1 MSTGFLVCPFFMVKG
16 PAKSIPVCVKGM
28 VGLTLED
35 GRSPMRG
42 CCRFCRWGCLLLQ
55 VMHLEQT
62 ALLRRLAPSTWSLAP
77 AAHKRREGPQWLKVR
92 CRWWNHFWMSGSLA
106 SEMMGCCCERVRLE
120 LASRPPTL
128 RICLA
133 SRKGCR
139 AFSLLDLD
147 SVFPLRTAALS
158 GENRTV

>member
-1 MSTGFLVCPFFMVKG
+1 
-16 PAKSIPVCVKGM
+16 
-28 VGLTLED
+28 
-35 GRSPMRG
+35 
-42 CCRFCRWGCLLLQ
+42 
-55 VMHLEQT
+55 
-62 ALLRRLAPSTWSLAP
+62 
-77 AAHKRREGPQWLKVR
+77 
-92 CRWWNHFWMSGSLA
+92 MSGSLA
-106 SEMMGCCCERVRLE
+106 SEMMGCCCEIVRLE

-158 GENRTV
+158 GENSRICDCLSSQSSAALLSVPVRIREVDSPATGDGEALVGLRLL